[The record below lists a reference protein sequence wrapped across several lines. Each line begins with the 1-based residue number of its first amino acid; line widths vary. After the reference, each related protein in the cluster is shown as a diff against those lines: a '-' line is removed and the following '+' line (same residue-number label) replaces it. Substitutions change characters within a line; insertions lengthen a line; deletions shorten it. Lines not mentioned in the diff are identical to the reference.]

1 MISRIRDYFMNDEIP
16 RNGRSLVMVLCY
28 SVLSLLS
35 AMPAY
40 LLLGAGV
47 DIVVIILICSL
58 IIVGLGIAAVKTG
71 KYGEISVAACFFI
84 NLFCAPMIYIFGGGT
99 ARGLELFFIPG
110 IVDTFLL
117 MSGMLRNISVVIC
130 TCWYCFV
137 LIYTDQHGDVI
148 RNVPQGVELP
158 VSFLFSFIVS
168 TVMMLVVVV
177 YQRALLMVQTKKVN
191 AALRV
196 SVSSSQTKSRFLAN
210 MSHELRTPM
219 NAILGM
225 AELMEKED
233 TERAAEKEIGV
244 IQETAGTLLNTINDI
259 LLFSRLESEKQELNN
274 EQFNADKMIRD
285 IIANTERKAE
295 EKRITFQ
302 ADISPDLPNILYG
315 DSEKITE
322 VLEKLLG
329 IALNAT
335 DSGRVT
341 LGLYGDKNREGTRI
355 TIHGRI
361 TDTGTGIPK
370 EDLDNIYTSY
380 ETYDSR
386 KDSRLKQL
394 GLELTICSKML
405 QMMNGSMN
413 YQSLSDVGSAADITF
428 ECFVVEREPIV
439 DLSGLS
445 NTRVLVAC
453 VSEYYRQ
460 TWRDRMNPFK
470 TIVDFAE
477 TRKEFLQKTENSRYA
492 YIFVPDHRYE
502 ELKDCLTPQLLPH
515 IFVLTDQKHS
525 YGDYGKCRII
535 RRPVNT
541 LNLSV
546 IFCNRWSA
554 QEYEAETAETSFEAP
569 DATVLVVDDNR
580 VNLMVASQL
589 LRNYGIVA
597 DTASHGMEAMG
608 KIMNQEYDLI
618 LLDRIMPGMD
628 GLAILQEIR
637 RNHIKRNLSV
647 ICMTADNGPG
657 IREAMRR
664 TGFTDYLSKP
674 VKEQYLVDILL
685 TYLPKDKIR
694 KISKNT
700 SAVTVSGEGEGTGS
714 APEPSSGSGTVPSGN
729 EGDVLKIDMEEGL
742 SIVGGDRDVYHLI
755 LNVYYKEGLEKLKLI
770 PETLNADDN
779 LKRFSVETH
788 AVKGSSGNIGAKA
801 MSGLFK
807 ELEFAGKA
815 GDREKIAQKLP
826 KTMELFEKLLEK
838 IREYLDEKGVY
849 DESV

>member
-28 SVLSLLS
+28 TVISLLA

-40 LLLGAGV
+40 LFLGAGV
-47 DIVVIILICSL
+47 DIVVIILICSV

-84 NLFCAPMIYIFGGGT
+84 NLFCAPMIYVFGGGT

-117 MSGMLRNISVVIC
+117 MSGMLRNVSVIIC

-137 LIYTDQHGDVI
+137 LLYTNQQSDVI
-148 RNVPQGVELP
+148 RNVPQGVEIP
-158 VSFLFSFIVS
+158 VSFLFSFIIS
-168 TVMMLVVVV
+168 AVMMLVVVV
-177 YQRALLMVQTKKVN
+177 YQRALLTVQTKKVN

-233 TERAAEKEIGV
+233 TEKAAEKEIGV
-244 IQETAGTLLNTINDI
+244 IRETAGTLLNTINDI

-274 EQFNADKMIRD
+274 EQFNADKLIRD
-285 IIANTERKAE
+285 IIANTEKKAE

-315 DSEKITE
+315 DAEKITD

-329 IALNAT
+329 IAMNAT

-341 LGLYGDKNREGTRI
+341 LGLYGEKNREGTRI

-370 EDLDNIYTSY
+370 EDLENIYTSY

-405 QMMNGSMN
+405 QMMNGSMD

-428 ECFVVEREPIV
+428 ECFVVERDPIV

-445 NTRVLVAC
+445 NTRVLVVC

-477 TRKEFLQKTENSRYA
+477 TKREFLRKTENNRYA
-492 YIFVPDHRYE
+492 YIFLPDHRYE
-502 ELKDCLTPQLLPH
+502 EMKDCLTPQLLPH

-525 YGDYGKCRII
+525 FGDYGKCRII

-541 LNLSV
+541 LNLSA

-569 DATVLVVDDNR
+569 DATVIVVDDNR

-597 DTASHGMEAMG
+597 DTAEHGMEAMG
-608 KIMNQEYDLI
+608 KIMSREYDLI
-618 LLDRIMPGMD
+618 FLDRIMPGMD
-628 GLAILQEIR
+628 GPAILQEIR

-647 ICMTADNGPG
+647 ICMTADNSPG

-664 TGFTDYLSKP
+664 AGFTDYLSKP
-674 VKEQYLVDILL
+674 VKEQYLEDILL
-685 TYLPKDKIR
+685 NYLPKDKIR
-694 KISKNT
+694 RVRKNKAEAPESKN
-700 SAVTVSGEGEGTGS
+700 A
-714 APEPSSGSGTVPSGN
+714 AGSGAAAEMTSGKADSSGN
-729 EGDVLKIDMEEGL
+729 EGDALKINMEEGL

-770 PETLNADDN
+770 PETLDADDN
-779 LKRFSVETH
+779 LRRFSVETH

-801 MSGLFK
+801 MSERFK

-815 GDREKIAQKLP
+815 GDREKISKKLP
-826 KTMELFEKLLEK
+826 ETMELFEKLLGK